1 LTKEFYKM
9 KNAINRYLAGSFALL
24 AFSSLCTAMP
34 AQASADLFRT
44 GAGAGI
50 ESALP
55 SFIRDDRTPDVPQ
68 DIDVPEGHKVHFHG
82 FALGAQVYTW
92 DGVKWGPAVPDAT
105 LFDQDGNVVAT
116 HFAGPTWR
124 SNSGSEVVGELPP
137 LAIIVDRD
145 SIPWLRLTADKERTH
160 GPGIFAN
167 TTFIHRINTIG
178 GKAPEENGTFIG
190 QVAAVPYSA
199 DYFFYRAAN
208 N

>member
-1 LTKEFYKM
+1 M

-24 AFSSLCTAMP
+24 AFSSLCSAMP
-34 AQASADLFRT
+34 ARSSLDLFRT
-44 GAGAGI
+44 VFGRDI
-50 ESALP
+50 EGSLP
-55 SFIRDDRTPDVPQ
+55 LFIEDNRAPDVPE
-68 DIDVPEGHKVHFHG
+68 DIAVPPGHKVHFHG
-82 FALGAQVYTW
+82 FALGEQVYTW
-92 DGVKWGPAVPDAT
+92 DGVKGGPAIPDAT
-105 LFDQDGNVVAT
+105 LFDEDGNVVAT

-167 TTFIHRINTIG
+167 TTYIHRVNTIG

-190 QVAAVPYSA
+190 QVAAVSYSA
-199 DYFFYRAAN
+199 DYFFYRETN
-208 N
+208 KITPPSL